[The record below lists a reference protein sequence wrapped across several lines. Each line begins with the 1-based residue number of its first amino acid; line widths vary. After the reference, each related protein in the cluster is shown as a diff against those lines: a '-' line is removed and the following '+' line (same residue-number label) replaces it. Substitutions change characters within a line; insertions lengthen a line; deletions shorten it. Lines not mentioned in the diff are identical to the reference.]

1 MSLGLNDL
9 KKRATKEKPAAE
21 PSPYLKGAGAW
32 SKPWT
37 ASELASNLVSDLAQA
52 KQNRKTSPNL
62 TSDWTLL
69 YSGPVFWV
77 DWSELTWLARM
88 QSRLSFIERQAE
100 RSVLRPIR
108 NLRSFMKI

>member
-9 KKRATKEKPAAE
+9 KKRAPKKKKPAAQQPE
-21 PSPYLKGAGAW
+21 PSPYANGAGAW

-37 ASELASNLVSDLAQA
+37 ASELASNLARA
-52 KQNRKTSPNL
+52 KQNRRSSPNL
-62 TSDWTLL
+62 TSDWTML

-88 QSRLSFIERQAE
+88 QSRLSFIERQAD
-100 RSVLRPIR
+100 RTVLRPIR
-108 NLRSFMKI
+108 NLRRFMKI

>member
-9 KKRATKEKPAAE
+9 KKRATKKKPTTTATE
-21 PSPYLKGAGAW
+21 LSPYTNGAGAW

-37 ASELASNLVSDLAQA
+37 ASELASNLAQA
-52 KQNRKTSPNL
+52 KQNRKMSPNL
-62 TSDWTLL
+62 TSDWTML

-88 QSRLSFIERQAE
+88 QSRLSFIERQAD
-100 RSVLRPIR
+100 RTVFRPIR
-108 NLRSFMKI
+108 NLRRFMKI